1 MNKIVNKFLL
11 TEGKFIPELD
21 LRQARFTDSALGQFA
36 KHGKGFKNVLKHLYG
51 NKLDKTCFAHDDVHP
66 DSKYLA
72 KRTMIWKDRAY
83 EIARKQDQE

>member
-1 MNKIVNKFLL
+1 M
-11 TEGKFIPELD
+11 
-21 LRQARFTDSALGQFA
+21 
-36 KHGKGFKNVLKHLYG
+36 KGFKNVLKHLYR
-51 NKLDKTCFAHDDVHP
+51 NKLDKTCYAHDDAHP